1 MLQGSLR
8 FVSRV
13 CPQSWRLLTVAYLLL
28 NLGERIIPSKVD
40 VDENAHPNEKWFF
53 VNGITIG
60 TYWRQASIDKLSML
74 FGRRVYGIANKTYFP
89 EVQQGLTKDTGLF
102 STLLNVLFSVIWV
115 IKRRISVSRT

>member
-1 MLQGSLR
+1 
-8 FVSRV
+8 
-13 CPQSWRLLTVAYLLL
+13 LLTVAYLLL
-28 NLGERIIPSKVD
+28 NLGERTIASKVD
-40 VDENAHPNEKWFF
+40 VDENAHPDEKWFF

-102 STLLNVLFSVIWV
+102 STLLNALFSVIWV
-115 IKRRISVSRT
+115 TKRRISVSRT